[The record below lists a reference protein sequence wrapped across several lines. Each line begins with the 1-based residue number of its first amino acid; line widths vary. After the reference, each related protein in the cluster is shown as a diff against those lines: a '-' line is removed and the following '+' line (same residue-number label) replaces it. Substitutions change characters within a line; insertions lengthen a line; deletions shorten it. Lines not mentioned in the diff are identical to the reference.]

1 MKKTTRFWIIPTDF
15 KLAKNFFDLCE
26 VGKFIESYY
35 VMSNH
40 SYGGGYVDIT
50 FDGNVSD
57 VVLNTIN
64 RLISRFGCTLT
75 LVSDI

>member
-1 MKKTTRFWIIPTDF
+1 MKKTTRFWIIPIVPRDTTF
-15 KLAKNFFDLCE
+15 LALCE

-35 VMSNH
+35 VMSKY
-40 SYGGGYVDIT
+40 SYGFGYVDIT